1 MLCDFKKYSFTYP
14 VEDWLMRNF
23 RHRLNTDLNY
33 FDFIEDFAVNHITA
47 GKRKYGEFE
56 QEWERLRE
64 LLISQLARYKSK
76 DLPFPFHNVLI
87 ILDQALVLEYEG
99 YPIPNLLR

>member
-1 MLCDFKKYSFTYP
+1 MLYDFEEYNFTYP
-14 VEDWLMRNF
+14 VEEWLMCNF

-33 FDFIEDFAVNHITA
+33 FQFAEEFAVNHVAA

-56 QEWERLRE
+56 QEWGRLRA
-64 LLISQLARYKSK
+64 LLISQLALYKSEG
-76 DLPFPFHNVLI
+76 LPFPFQNILI
-87 ILDQALVLEYEG
+87 ILGQALIHEYEG